1 MKISF
6 TSKENMLIQ
15 KHHIMLRIQVCF
27 LLQSSF
33 EAQKKYQRFCY
44 NALIGFIWLDRKRYF
59 LTLVLGVMLD
69 GKYERQSNISEN
81 SLIYVSFLNV
91 LYQLVI

>member
-1 MKISF
+1 MPF
-6 TSKENMLIQ
+6 Q
-15 KHHIMLRIQVCF
+15 KYHLMERIQVGF
-27 LLQSSF
+27 LFQSSF

-44 NALIGFIWLDRKRYF
+44 NALIGFIWLDRKHYF

-81 SLIYVSFLNV
+81 SLIYLSFLNV